1 MQLYRAREQ
10 VTGEHASLTLIGQG
24 TPRHA
29 AHFRKRQEIDLTV
42 LADED
47 AVSYRAAGTRRGNLV
62 DLVGPKPVVKGIVAA
77 VTRGQ
82 MQGRPVGDV
91 ARLGGAMVVVPGG
104 EIAWARM
111 SEDSAD
117 NVGVEELA
125 AAVAAA

>member
-1 MQLYRAREQ
+1 MQLHRAREEFEAAGAKL
-10 VTGEHASLTLIGQG
+10 VLIGQA

-29 AHFRKRQEIDLTV
+29 AHFRRRQEIDLPV
-42 LADED
+42 LADEHH
-47 AVSYRAAGTRRGNLV
+47 VSYRAAGTRRGNVL

-91 ARLGGAMVVVPGG
+91 ARLGGAMVVRPDG

-111 SEDSAD
+111 SEDAGD
-117 NVGVEELA
+117 NVAPAELA
-125 AAVAAA
+125 AAVAP

>member
-10 VTGEHASLTLIGQG
+10 VTGGRASLTFVGQG

-29 AHFRKRQEIDLTV
+29 AHFRRRQEIDVPV

-47 AVSYRAAGTRRGNLV
+47 FVSYRAAGTVRGNVV

-91 ARLGGAMVVVPGG
+91 ARLGGAMIVTPGN

-111 SEDSAD
+111 AEDAAD
-117 NVGVEELA
+117 NVSADELA
-125 AAVAAA
+125 EAVAAT

>member
-10 VTGEHASLTLIGQG
+10 VTGGRASLTFIGQG

-29 AHFRKRQEIDLTV
+29 AHFRRRQEIDLPV
-42 LADED
+42 LADEEM
-47 AVSYRAAGTRRGNLV
+47 VSYRAAGTVRGNVV
-62 DLVGPKPVVKGIVAA
+62 DLVGPKPVVKGLVAA

-91 ARLGGAMVVVPGG
+91 ARLGGAMIVLPGG

-111 SEDSAD
+111 ATDAAD
-117 NVGVEELA
+117 NVSVDELA
-125 AAVAAA
+125 AAVAAS

>member
-10 VTGEHASLTLIGQG
+10 VTGGRASLTFIGQG

-29 AHFRKRQEIDLTV
+29 AHFRRRQEIDLTV

-47 AVSYRAAGTRRGNLV
+47 ALSYRAAGTRRGNVV

-77 VTRGQ
+77 VKRGQ
-82 MQGRPVGDV
+82 IQGRPVGDI
-91 ARLGGAMVVVPGG
+91 ARLGGAMVVLPGD

-111 SEDSAD
+111 AEDAAD
-117 NVGVEELA
+117 NVSAAELA
-125 AAVAAA
+125 EAVAAI

>member
-10 VTGEHASLTLIGQG
+10 VTAGHASLTLIGQG

-29 AHFRKRQEIDLTV
+29 AHFRRRQEIELPV

-47 AVSYRAAGTRRGNLV
+47 CVSYRAAGTRRGNVV
-62 DLVGPKPVVKGIVAA
+62 DLVGPKPVIKGVMAA

-91 ARLGGAMVVVPGG
+91 ARLGGAMVIRPDGT
-104 EIAWARM
+104 IAWARM
-111 SEDSAD
+111 AEDAAD
-117 NVGVEELA
+117 NVSAAELA
-125 AAVAAA
+125 GAVAAA